1 MQILYLVLSSIQQ
14 YVRDIQER
22 SAADRYRLGRCPLC
36 QARSCLLAHGFYYRT
51 LVDKDFDDS
60 IPIRRYLCRDC
71 RRTVS
76 LLPDFA
82 LPYLR
87 HSTVIIGLFLV
98 SRLLAG
104 RSLAKAAHAAFEPG
118 MPYQRGQF
126 WVRRFR
132 KQAPGLCAALVSLTA
147 AVEATD
153 FVTRALQM
161 LEATGWI
168 AAHRF
173 LFGELRVHLLGWPRF
188 LIPRGVP
195 ITISSLAPSS

>member
-1 MQILYLVLSSIQQ
+1 MQILYLVLGSIQQ
-14 YVRDIQER
+14 YVRDIR
-22 SAADRYRLGRCPLC
+22 KSSAADRYRLGRCPLC

-51 LVDKDFDDS
+51 LVHKDFDDS

-104 RSLAKAAHAAFEPG
+104 RSLAEAAHAAFQPG

-132 KQAPGLCAALVSLTA
+132 KQAAGLCAALVSLTA

-195 ITISSLAPSS
+195 ITIPSLAPSS

>member
-1 MQILYLVLSSIQQ
+1 MQILHRTLGSIQQ
-14 YVRDIQER
+14 YVRDIKES
-22 SAADRYRLGRCPLC
+22 SAANRYRLGRCPLC
-36 QARSCLLAHGFYYRT
+36 QALSCLLAHGFYCRT
-51 LVDKDFDDS
+51 LVHKDFDDS
-60 IPIRRYLCRDC
+60 IPIRRYLCCVC

-76 LLPDFA
+76 LLPDFV

-87 HSTVIIGLFLV
+87 HSMVIISLFLV

-104 RSLAKAAHAAFEPG
+104 GSLAEAAQAAFQPG

-132 KQAPGLCAALVSLTA
+132 KQAASLCVALVSLTA
-147 AVEATD
+147 ALAATD

-161 LEATGWI
+161 LEAIGWI

-173 LFGELRVHLLGWPRF
+173 LFGELRMHLLGWPRF

-195 ITISSLAPSS
+195 ITIPSFVPSS

>member
-1 MQILYLVLSSIQQ
+1 MQILYLVLGSIQQ

-51 LVDKDFDDS
+51 LVHKDFDDS

-87 HSTVIIGLFLV
+87 HSTVIIGLFLL

-104 RSLAKAAHAAFEPG
+104 RSLAEAAHAAFQPG

-132 KQAPGLCAALVSLTA
+132 KQAAGLCAALVNLTA

-153 FVTRALQM
+153 FVTRALRM

-195 ITISSLAPSS
+195 ITISSFAPSS

>member
-1 MQILYLVLSSIQQ
+1 MQILHRTVGSIQQ
-14 YVRDIQER
+14 YVRDVKES

-36 QARSCLLAHGFYYRT
+36 QTRSCLLAHGFYYRT
-51 LVDKDFDDS
+51 LVQIDFDDW
-60 IPIRRYLCRDC
+60 IPVRRYLCRLC

-76 LLPDFA
+76 LLPDFV

-87 HSTVIIGLFLV
+87 NSTIIISLFLV

-104 RSLAKAAHAAFEPG
+104 GSLRQAAQAAFQPG

-132 KQAPGLCAALVSLTA
+132 KQAAGLCAALVSLTA
-147 AVEATD
+147 AVTATD
-153 FVTRALQM
+153 FATRALQM

-173 LFGELRVHLLGWPRF
+173 LLGELRMHLLGWPRF
-188 LIPRGVP
+188 LIPNGVP
-195 ITISSLAPSS
+195 ITIPSLAPNS

>member
-1 MQILYLVLSSIQQ
+1 MQILYLVLGSIQQ
-14 YVRDIQER
+14 YVRDIQKS

-51 LVDKDFDDS
+51 LVHKDFDDS

-104 RSLAKAAHAAFEPG
+104 RGLAEAAHAAFQPG

-132 KQAPGLCAALVSLTA
+132 KQAAGLCAALVSLTA

-195 ITISSLAPSS
+195 ITIPSLAPSS

>member
-1 MQILYLVLSSIQQ
+1 MQILQRTLGSIQQ
-14 YVRDIQER
+14 YLRDIKE
-22 SAADRYRLGRCPLC
+22 SAAAHRYRPDRCPLC
-36 QARSCLLAHGFYYRT
+36 RARACFLAHGFYYRT
-51 LVDKDFDDS
+51 LVHVEFDDS
-60 IPIRRYLCRDC
+60 IPIRRYLCRLC

-87 HSTVIIGLFLV
+87 HSTVIVSLFLI

-104 RSLAKAAHAAFEPG
+104 RSLAEAAQAAFQPD

-132 KQAPGLCAALVSLTA
+132 KQAASLCAALVSLTP
-147 AVEATD
+147 AVGATD

-161 LEATGWI
+161 LNAIGWI

-173 LFGELRVHLLGWPRF
+173 LFRELRMHLLGWPRF
-188 LIPRGVP
+188 LIPSGVP
-195 ITISSLAPSS
+195 ITIPSAAANG

>member
-1 MQILYLVLSSIQQ
+1 MQILHLVLGSIQQ
-14 YVRDIQER
+14 YVRDIQES

-36 QARSCLLAHGFYYRT
+36 QAQSCLLAHGFYYRT
-51 LVDKDFDDS
+51 LVHKDFDDS

-76 LLPDFA
+76 LLPDFV

-87 HSTVIIGLFLV
+87 NSTVVISLFLI

-104 RSLAKAAHAAFEPG
+104 RSLAEAAHAALQPG

-132 KQAPGLCAALVSLTA
+132 KQAAGLCAALVSLTP
-147 AVEATD
+147 AVAATD
-153 FVTRALQM
+153 VVTRALQM
-161 LEATGWI
+161 LEAIGWI
-168 AAHRF
+168 ATHRF

-195 ITISSLAPSS
+195 IAIPSLAPSS

>member
-1 MQILYLVLSSIQQ
+1 MQILYLVLGSIQQ
-14 YVRDIQER
+14 YVRDIQES

-36 QARSCLLAHGFYYRT
+36 QARSCLLAHGFYHRT
-51 LVDKDFDDS
+51 LVHKNFDDS

-104 RSLAKAAHAAFEPG
+104 CSLAEAARAAFQPG

-132 KQAPGLCAALVSLTA
+132 KQAAGLCAALVSLTA

-188 LIPRGVP
+188 LIPRDVP
-195 ITISSLAPSS
+195 ITNPSLAPSS

>member
-1 MQILYLVLSSIQQ
+1 MQILYLVLGSIQQ
-14 YVRDIQER
+14 YVRDIQES

-51 LVDKDFDDS
+51 LVHTDFDDS

-87 HSTVIIGLFLV
+87 HSTIIIGLFLV

-104 RSLAKAAHAAFEPG
+104 RSLAEAAHAAFQPG

-132 KQAPGLCAALVSLTA
+132 KQAAGLCAALVSLTA

-153 FVTRALQM
+153 FVTRALRM
-161 LEATGWI
+161 LEASGWI

-195 ITISSLAPSS
+195 ITIPSLAPSS

>member
-51 LVDKDFDDS
+51 LVHQDFDDS

-132 KQAPGLCAALVSLTA
+132 KQAAGLCAALVSSTA

-173 LFGELRVHLLGWPRF
+173 LFGELRVHLLGWPRC

-195 ITISSLAPSS
+195 ITIPSLAPSS

>member
-1 MQILYLVLSSIQQ
+1 MQILYLVLGSIQQ
-14 YVRDIQER
+14 YVRDIQES

-51 LVDKDFDDS
+51 LVHKDFDDS

-82 LPYLR
+82 LPYVR

-104 RSLAKAAHAAFEPG
+104 RSLAEAAHAAFQPG

-132 KQAPGLCAALVSLTA
+132 KQAAGLCAALVSLTA
-147 AVEATD
+147 VVEATD

-173 LFGELRVHLLGWPRF
+173 LLGELRVHLLGWPRF

-195 ITISSLAPSS
+195 ITIPSLAPSS

>member
-1 MQILYLVLSSIQQ
+1 MQILYLVLGSIQQ
-14 YVRDIQER
+14 YVRDIKES

-36 QARSCLLAHGFYYRT
+36 QALSCLLAHGFYYRT
-51 LVDKDFDDS
+51 LVHKDFDGS

-104 RSLAKAAHAAFEPG
+104 RSLAEAAQAAFQSG
-118 MPYQRGQF
+118 TPYQRGQF

-132 KQAPGLCAALVSLTA
+132 KQAAGLCAALVSLTA

-195 ITISSLAPSS
+195 ITIPSLAPSS